1 MEKNRHLII
10 TVNVDW
16 FFLSHRLPIALAA
29 KKNGYDVTIAARDT
43 GRKNEI
49 EQHGLKF
56 IDIPFD
62 RSGANPLHELKCV
75 HILRKLYKQ
84 ESPDVIH
91 HVTLKASL
99 LGSLAAKLT
108 KKKNVVNA
116 ISGFGYNFTDERKG
130 LKQTVIK
137 SMMKLAFK
145 SNSFHYI
152 FQNPNDVDDFSG
164 LDFAPDNHIHL
175 IKGSGVD
182 LNQFSYQKEEE
193 KDKVRVILPARI
205 LYDKG
210 VVEFIEAAKILKEKL
225 ENKAEFILM
234 GDCDTHN
241 LAGIKEE
248 DLVKMMAPPYLMWT
262 GFEKDIFSALK
273 NADIVVLPS
282 YREGLPKSLIE
293 ACAVGRPIVTTDT
306 QGCRECVQDGYNGFL
321 VPVKDYKELADKM
334 DILINDR
341 SERERMGLNS
351 RILAE
356 TEFSIETVVERH
368 LEIYNEMLE
377 R

>member
-1 MEKNRHLII
+1 MKKNKHLII

-29 KKNGYDVTIAARDT
+29 KRNGYDVTIAARDT

-56 IDIPFD
+56 TDIPFD
-62 RSGANPLHELKCV
+62 RSGSNPLHELKC
-75 HILRKLYKQ
+75 IRALKKLYKQ
-84 ESPDVIH
+84 ENPDVIH
-91 HVTLKASL
+91 LVTLKASL
-99 LGSLAAKLT
+99 LGSLAAKLA

-130 LKQTVIK
+130 LKQRVIK

-145 SNSFHYI
+145 SNSYHYI
-152 FQNPNDVDDFSG
+152 FQNPNDVYDFSR
-164 LDFAPDNHIHL
+164 LNFASDNHIHL
-175 IKGSGVD
+175 IKGSGID
-182 LNQFSYQKEEE
+182 LDQFSYQKEEI

-210 VVEFIEAAKILKEKL
+210 VVEFIEAAKLLEEKL
-225 ENKAEFILM
+225 ENKAEFVLM

-248 DLVKMMAPPYLMWT
+248 DLIKMMEPPYLVWT
-262 GFEKDIFSALK
+262 EFEKDIFSALK

-321 VPVKDYKELADKM
+321 VPVKDYKVLADKM
-334 DILINDR
+334 DILINNH
-341 SERERMGLNS
+341 SERERMGQNS
-351 RILAE
+351 RTLAE
-356 TEFSIETVVERH
+356 TEFSIENVVEKH

>member
-1 MEKNRHLII
+1 MKKDKHLVI

-29 KKNGYDVTIAARDT
+29 KKNGYDVTIAAKDT
-43 GRKNEI
+43 GKRAEI

-56 IDIPFD
+56 VDIPFD
-62 RSGANPLHELKCV
+62 RSGSNPLHELKCV
-75 HILRKLYKQ
+75 RILKKLYEQ
-84 ESPDVIH
+84 ENPDVIH

-99 LGSLAAKLT
+99 LGSFAAKLA

-130 LKQTVIK
+130 LKQRVIK

-152 FQNPNDVDDFSG
+152 FQNPNDVNDFTELNFVHG
-164 LDFAPDNHIHL
+164 NHNHL

-182 LNQFSYQKEEE
+182 LNQFSYQKEVT
-193 KDKVRVILPARI
+193 KDKVRIILPARI

-210 VVEFIEAAKILKEKL
+210 VVEFIEAAKFLKERL
-225 ENKAEFILM
+225 ENKAQFVLI

-241 LAGIKEE
+241 LSGIREE
-248 DLVKMMAPPYLMWT
+248 DLVKMMEPPYLIWT

-334 DILINDR
+334 EVLIND
-341 SERERMGLNS
+341 SSKRESMGINS
-351 RILAE
+351 RTLAV
-356 TEFSIETVVERH
+356 TEFSIENVVEKH
-368 LEIYNEMLE
+368 LGIYNQMLE